1 MQLGFIGAGNMASA
15 LARGWGEPVLCTDS
29 GSGRA
34 AALAQELGKAHSF
47 LNDITHFGLEPDEAT
62 SAVLLR
68 ISSAERRLKK
78 GPADVSDAMASTHA
92 STSINASYTV
102 K

>member
-1 MQLGFIGAGNMASA
+1 MRFPSA
-15 LARGWGEPVLCTDS
+15 CVGLRPNVVVLNSLA
-29 GSGRA
+29 RA